1 VPERTEVSGDRV
13 SGWWSPPWALA
24 LRWTLWTRQTEDV
37 IDLTVIIFQWHKCLA
52 YHKAKQREEGYI
64 MIFHRYFGNFSSSPE
79 INLNCQKQLPR
90 RARAGSLSWSHSK
103 PHWWPR
109 AQGPFWWLYP
119 LWPHTGAAPN
129 ATPCGCFTSR
139 VSQRCSAPVQLRAD
153 PLYLTCSLLTKKPD
167 FSKESKQFSLRF
179 SINCKH
185 HFQ

>member
-1 VPERTEVSGDRV
+1 MPERTEVSGDRV

-90 RARAGSLSWSHSK
+90 CARAGSFSWSHSK

-109 AQGPFWWLYP
+109 DPSGGFILCDLILELHPMPPHVAASPPECHRDAQLQSNCEQIHSTLVVHFWP
-119 LWPHTGAAPN
+119 K
-129 ATPCGCFTSR
+129 
-139 VSQRCSAPVQLRAD
+139 SQTFP
-153 PLYLTCSLLTKKPD
+153 KKVNS
-167 FSKESKQFSLRF
+167 F
-179 SINCKH
+179 H
-185 HFQ
+185 